1 MCIAYL
7 RRLAE
12 AAHVFR
18 QRVDLLRRQLA
29 REGGHLRLGD
39 AVDDGVLDLFVGGLL
54 VPLRRG
60 EVGRLDL
67 LPFLGLAPAVLPV
80 AEDAALLEDVLH
92 GVLRDGLGSDGGG
105 RGSGGLGESG
115 GESERDHGAVSSC
128 SSDCRKA
135 TRSSI
140 CSGASRASKSGM
152 RFCAS

>member
-1 MCIAYL
+1 MCIASL

-12 AAHVFR
+12 AAHVYR

-29 REGGHLRLGD
+29 LEGGHLRLGD
-39 AVDDGVLDLFVGGLL
+39 AVGDGVLDLFVGGLL
-54 VPLRRG
+54 VPLGRG

-67 LPFLGLAPAVLPV
+67 LSFLGLPPPVLPV

-92 GVLRDGLGSDGGG
+92 RVLRGGLRSDRGGWG
-105 RGSGGLGESG
+105 RGGLGESG
-115 GESERDHGAVSSC
+115 GERQRDHGAVSSS

-140 CSGASRASKSGM
+140 CSGAGRAPKSGM
-152 RFCAS
+152 RLSAS